1 MNIKYNN
8 VYVENVSTVA
18 GPFVIEGPL
27 KDKFDKKYTD
37 FYDGEKT
44 FEQCEIKE
52 LKECVK
58 TLLNKTNT
66 NEEDI
71 SFAISADLMNQ
82 LTISNFVYSKLN
94 IPYLGIY
101 NACAS
106 MCEGILI
113 ASSILEKENK
123 KRAICTT
130 SSHNMTSERQ
140 FRNPVEYGAPKP
152 KTTTFTVTG
161 ATGIMLTNNK
171 TDIKVS
177 SATIGK
183 VIDMGVTNVFDMGA
197 VMSPSAAYTLNCH
210 LKETKT
216 KVEDYDLILT
226 GDLGMYGKKIFKE
239 LCEKEY
245 NIKLNDNYDDTAT
258 MIYDYSN
265 EDIYA
270 GGSGPSCMPL
280 VVYSDI
286 IPKMKERKLKKVLL
300 IATGAL
306 MSPTTCNQKLSI
318 PSISH
323 AVCLE
328 VI

>member
-1 MNIKYNN
+1 MYMKFNN
-8 VYVENVSTVA
+8 VYVEDVSTVA

-27 KDKFDKKYTD
+27 KDNFDKNFYD

-44 FEQCEIKE
+44 FEKCEMKE
-52 LKECVK
+52 LKESIKILLDK
-58 TLLNKTNT
+58 TRA

-71 SFAISADLMNQ
+71 SFAVSADLMNQ

-94 IPYLGIY
+94 IPFLGVY

-106 MCEGILI
+106 VCEEILV
-113 ASSILEKENK
+113 ASSILDKTKN

-161 ATGIMLTNNK
+161 ASSIMLTNNK
-171 TDIKVS
+171 TNIKVT
-177 SATIGK
+177 SACIGK
-183 VIDMGVTNVFDMGA
+183 VIDMGVSNAFDMGA
-197 VMSPSAAYTLNCH
+197 VMSPSAAYTLDKF
-210 LKETKT
+210 LKESKT
-216 KVEDYDLILT
+216 KPSDYDLILT
-226 GDLGMYGKKIFKE
+226 GDLGKYGMEIFKE
-239 LCEKEY
+239 VCDKEY
-245 NIKLNDNYDDTAT
+245 NIKLGENYNDTGV
-258 MIYDYSN
+258 MIYDYKEN
-265 EDIYA
+265 IYA

-280 VVYSDI
+280 TVYSSI
-286 IPKMKERKLKKVLL
+286 IPKMKERLIKKVLL

-306 MSPTTCNQKLSI
+306 MSPTTCNQKFSI

>member
-1 MNIKYNN
+1 
-8 VYVENVSTVA
+8 
-18 GPFVIEGPL
+18 
-27 KDKFDKKYTD
+27 
-37 FYDGEKT
+37 
-44 FEQCEIKE
+44 
-52 LKECVK
+52 
-58 TLLNKTNT
+58 
-66 NEEDI
+66 
-71 SFAISADLMNQ
+71 
-82 LTISNFVYSKLN
+82 
-94 IPYLGIY
+94 
-101 NACAS
+101 
-106 MCEGILI
+106 
-113 ASSILEKENK
+113 
-123 KRAICTT
+123 
-130 SSHNMTSERQ
+130 
-140 FRNPVEYGAPKP
+140 
-152 KTTTFTVTG
+152 
-161 ATGIMLTNNK
+161 
-171 TDIKVS
+171 
-177 SATIGK
+177 
-183 VIDMGVTNVFDMGA
+183 MGVTNVFDMGA